1 MAGSKMKGRRF
12 GVAGLIRDRSPVPHP
27 RMKSW
32 GQAPAL
38 WDSPHPLD
46 SGPVSGYGAC
56 FCRSDESGGR
66 IDQMAGRLGH
76 GWGQAP
82 ALHFSCDA
90 GLSLLGRRWLVSPA
104 GAGIDPGSESG
115 TCFRANRVCR
125 QAPAH
130 QGMKSRS
137 CGLVQRIG
145 TADSARPHPDP
156 CGGQAPALHI
166 LIPPSATGLQVGT
179 FRPLRA
185 GIEVDWRAHPGSESG
200 TCFRTNRSCRLAP
213 AHQGMKKGS
222 GVVCATHPA
231 PSWGQAP
238 ALHFSCDA
246 GLSLLGRRWLVSPAS
261 AGIHPGSESGTRFRS
276 NRSCLLVPAHQG
288 VKSRSCGLVQRI
300 STADSAT
307 PHPDPCGGQ
316 APALHFLIPPSAIG
330 LQFGT
335 FRPWRAGIEVDWRA
349 HPGSESGTCFRANR
363 LCRQGPAHQG
373 MKKGSGV
380 VCATPPAPSWG
391 QAPALRGFPSVPQ
404 AGFKP
409 ATTVG

>member
-1 MAGSKMKGRRF
+1 
-12 GVAGLIRDRSPVPHP
+12 
-27 RMKSW
+27 
-32 GQAPAL
+32 
-38 WDSPHPLD
+38 
-46 SGPVSGYGAC
+46 
-56 FCRSDESGGR
+56 
-66 IDQMAGRLGH
+66 MAGRLGH
-76 GWGQAP
+76 GWGQTP

-200 TCFRTNRSCRLAP
+200 MCFRTNRSCRLAP

-300 STADSAT
+300 STAGSAT
-307 PHPDPCGGQ
+307 PRPLRGTSPRATFSH
-316 APALHFLIPPSAIG
+316 SAIG
-330 LQFGT
+330 HRST
-335 FRPWRAGIEVDWRA
+335 SRHVSPV
-349 HPGSESGTCFRANR
+349 ESR
-363 LCRQGPAHQG
+363 HQG
-373 MKKGSGV
+373 
-380 VCATPPAPSWG
+380 
-391 QAPALRGFPSVPQ
+391 
-404 AGFKP
+404 
-409 ATTVG
+409 